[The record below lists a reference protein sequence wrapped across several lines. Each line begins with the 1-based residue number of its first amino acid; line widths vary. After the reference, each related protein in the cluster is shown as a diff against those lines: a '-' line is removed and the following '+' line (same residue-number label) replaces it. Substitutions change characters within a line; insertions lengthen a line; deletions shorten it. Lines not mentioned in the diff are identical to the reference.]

1 MKITIIDFN
10 NDEEDLKKIYSKFVK
25 RIEFFSSVNFII
37 LKEKK
42 EVNIDKKKHLETLE
56 IIKNIPKNSK
66 VFLFT
71 INSRQPDS
79 IEFSKTITNEANIT
93 LIIGGSNGV
102 DKQKLEQEIN
112 NLEKIS
118 FSKLTFPHKIF
129 KLLVL
134 EQIYRAFCIQKNIKY
149 HK

>member
-1 MKITIIDFN
+1 MKITLIDFN
-10 NDEEDLKKIYSKFVK
+10 SDEEDLKKIYSKFVK
-25 RIEFFSSVNFII
+25 RIEFFASINFVI
-37 LKEKK
+37 LKEKQ
-42 EVNIDKKKHLETLE
+42 ETNITKKKELETLE

-66 VFLFT
+66 VLLFS
-71 INSRQPDS
+71 IQSKQLDS
-79 IEFSKTITNEANIT
+79 IEFSKTITNEANLT
-93 LIIGGSNGV
+93 LIIGASNGV
-102 DKQKLEQEIN
+102 DEKLLEEKIN

-134 EQIYRAFCIQKNIKY
+134 EQIYRAFSIKNNQKY